1 MTITRIWQGGAD
13 TGVSEFHSH
22 QNPENFFPH
31 TLAARTGTYGY
42 YVAGYTSVG
51 TKLPHGVVY
60 NPATRQVRGGF
71 YKYSYANYNYG
82 LLLGLYTASNT
93 YLCGIEQ
100 ATPSAG
106 LAMAIDVNA
115 VNVDDDT
122 NLNQTDW
129 AHYAFDVKI
138 HASTGWFYVY
148 KNGNLVLSFD
158 GDTGDADIGQIK
170 IGHVGYNDQSYNW
183 YLDDIYFDDTT
194 GEGSAAAPP
203 LLRFYYLSPDGN
215 GNYAQWDGSDGNST
229 DNYQLIDEIPPSE
242 SDFIET
248 NVTDEYDS
256 HTMTSITLDTGQT
269 IEAVIPIVYA
279 SREGS
284 SEKIALGTRY
294 SSTDVIG
301 SDQVPSVST
310 GFLWERQTTKPGG
323 GAWDQT
329 SLNGFETVVKSRGTY

>member
-129 AHYAFDVKI
+129 
-138 HASTGWFYVY
+138 
-148 KNGNLVLSFD
+148 
-158 GDTGDADIGQIK
+158 ADIGQIK

-310 GFLWERQTTKPGG
+310 DFLWERQTTKPGG